1 MRNSILFQNLDEND
15 QNIVIDA
22 MEEKNVQEKD
32 IIIKEGDKGDTL
44 YIVAE
49 GDFDCSKVIGN

>member
-1 MRNSILFQNLDEND
+1 
-15 QNIVIDA
+15 

-49 GDFDCSKVIGN
+49 GDFDCSKVI